1 MISKEG
7 YMDIQALYRQ
17 GMTVRA
23 ISRRLGLHRNTIKKH
38 LASDEFP
45 RYRCRR
51 PDVEYVLRLP
61 ASIAGGIQD
70 EIRLQRLDSR
80 TFAARGP

>member
-1 MISKEG
+1 LTKRCAYCGRYFVPDPRVGNRQKAYRE
-7 YMDIQALYRQ
+7 AL
-17 GMTVRA
+17 
-23 ISRRLGLHRNTIKKH
+23 
-38 LASDEFP
+38 
-45 RYRCRR
+45 CRR